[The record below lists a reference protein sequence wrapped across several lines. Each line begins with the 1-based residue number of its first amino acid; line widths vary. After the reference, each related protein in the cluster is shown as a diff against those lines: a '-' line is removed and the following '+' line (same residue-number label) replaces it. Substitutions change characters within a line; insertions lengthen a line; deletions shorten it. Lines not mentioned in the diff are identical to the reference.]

1 MRRGNLRQSSGA
13 LDSSE
18 SDLSLDQLDRRRRSS
33 KINGYSQAS
42 SSRSIV
48 SFLPKSLIGT
58 IIILGSALILIVLSQ
73 FTSSGSSGAGKEK
86 KRRIK
91 AVENRNTRPARA
103 KAVSSSS
110 SSGAAV
116 KRQQTPLH
124 PIGLTSPATNATLHI
139 IFSTDCKHSSSHQF
153 NY

>member
-33 KINGYSQAS
+33 KINGYSQSS
-42 SSRSIV
+42 SSRSVV

-58 IIILGSALILIVLSQ
+58 IIILGSGLILILILQ
-73 FTSSGSSGAGKEK
+73 LTSPGSSGAEKER

-103 KAVSSSS
+103 KAVSSVSSS

-139 IFSTDCKHSSSHQF
+139 IFSTDCKHSLSV
-153 NY
+153 